1 MTLSARRILL
11 SCACLAPIA
20 AFGATAGAQADTADM
35 SLCNGAPVSQPFAPW
50 GDNASYQLAPG
61 GDFESSSWTL
71 AGGAQIVSDSEPF
84 AGTGTLGSGAL
95 SLPAGATATSP
106 LICLNAAYPSLRMFA
121 AGLGNVSVSILSGGQ
136 SIPLGTI
143 HAGDSWAPSRSLN
156 TNGAVNGLLNG
167 GTADVSIQL
176 TGLNGSPEV
185 DDVFI
190 DPWQRC
196 C

>member
-1 MTLSARRILL
+1 MKISARRLLL

-20 AFGATAGAQADTADM
+20 AFGATAGAQADVVDT
-35 SLCNGAPVSQPFAPW
+35 SLCNGGSLSQPFVPW
-50 GDNASYQLAPG
+50 GDTASYQLVPG

-84 AGTGTLGSGAL
+84 AATGSLGSGAL
-95 SLPAGATATSP
+95 SLPPGATATSP
-106 LICLNAAYPSLRMFA
+106 TLCLNAAYPYLRMFT
-121 AGLGNVSVSILSGGQ
+121 GGFGNVSVSIISGGQ
-136 SIPLGTI
+136 SIPLGSM
-143 HAGDSWAPSRSLN
+143 HSGGSWTPSKLIN
-156 TNGAVNGLLNG
+156 TNGAVNGLLSG
-167 GTADVSIQL
+167 GTANVAIQL
-176 TGLNGSPEV
+176 TGLSGSPEV